1 MIGRL
6 RGVVEFIG
14 EDYLILDVNG
24 VGYRVFCSGK
34 TLMSVDQ
41 GTNTAFLIETNVRED
56 RIHLYGFLTELD
68 KVFYNE
74 LCKINGVGNK
84 VTLKIMSIM
93 SADDIILAVNSGDKT
108 LFTQVP
114 GIGPKLGQ
122 RIATELKGSI
132 NKVMSKLNGEFVTPL
147 NNSVKNTNST
157 QTKEMTEDIV
167 ANNNSKA
174 KVENNSN
181 SNSGLD
187 HDKIKDAV
195 SALENLGYKRNSIYP
210 VVMSLVKDRSDITLE
225 SLITESLKELSVF

>member
-34 TLMSVDQ
+34 TLVSVNP
-41 GTNTAFLIETNVRED
+41 GANIAFLIETHVRED
-56 RIHLYGFLTELD
+56 RIHLYGFLSELD

-84 VTLKIMSIM
+84 VTLKIMSVL
-93 SADDIILAVNSGDKT
+93 STDDVMLAVNSGDKT

-114 GIGPKLGQ
+114 GIGPKLAQ
-122 RIATELKGSI
+122 RITTELKGSI
-132 NKVMSKLNGEFVTPL
+132 NKVMSKLNGEFIKSP
-147 NNSVKNTNST
+147 SSPVK
-157 QTKEMTEDIV
+157 
-167 ANNNSKA
+167 
-174 KVENNSN
+174 KVELVEKGVENEVAISSN
-181 SNSGLD
+181 DDKKIVRENDALNSGLD
-187 HDKIKDAV
+187 HNKIKDAV

-210 VVMSLVKDRSDITLE
+210 VVMKLVKDRSDITLE
-225 SLITESLKELSVF
+225 SLITDSLKELSVF